1 MSKTHDLRI
10 TNLVYLFQQHA
21 IATGH
26 QELASECAQMM
37 LEIETINAIKSKDGR
52 ATSWT
57 EDRKRKQAI
66 KIKAAFA
73 ARREAKGHLD
83 TFFKYQYSDVKPIEI
98 KGMEALA
105 LDTDYALK
113 TLQNKLSENPDGF
126 SVYDTKSKLRVFYS
140 RAADPDA
147 IDRLLY
153 QEHLRLTDGKSTEG
167 EQTYVLPTKIRK
179 RF

>member
-1 MSKTHDLRI
+1 MSKTTDAKVTTL
-10 TNLVYLFQQHA
+10 NYLFQRLA
-21 IATGH
+21 IASGH
-26 QELASECAQMM
+26 PDLAAECAQFMVE
-37 LEIETINAIKSKDGR
+37 LEAIDLIEGKDGR

-57 EDRKRKQAI
+57 EARKKKQGE

-73 ARREAKGHLD
+73 AKREAKGYLD
-83 TFFKYQYSDVKPIEI
+83 VFLKVQYADVKPIELA
-98 KGMEALA
+98 GLDALA
-105 LDTDYALK
+105 ADTEYAIK

-126 SVYDTKSKLRVFYS
+126 SVYDVKSKTRIFYS
-140 RAADPDA
+140 RASDPDA

-167 EQTYVLPTKIRK
+167 ENTYVLPAKKNK